1 MRPTTFAGKS
11 VLVTG
16 ANRGLGQA
24 LVDEALRRGAPTRLR
39 RNATAAHICGRGVMP
54 VMIDVTDRTQ
64 IQAAL
69 DILINDAGVSVPDD
83 LNDRSAFER
92 LSGNQAH
99 ASVLLQALR
108 RRAIGYPQ
116 RRNRQ
121 VATPRWRASYWS

>member
-1 MRPTTFAGKS
+1 MRPTTFAGES

-16 ANRGLGQA
+16 ADRGLGQA
-24 LVDEALRRGAPTRLR
+24 LVGEALSRAQ
-39 RNATAAHICGRGVMP
+39 NASMPERDGLTYADGGVMP